1 MSLSLPFDVLQ
12 MILDTVDDKK
22 TLASCCLVSKTLL
35 DIAQPLLHRS
45 LDVTIREH
53 KDGEASDM
61 AADRGEIYEAYEAF
75 HRFLPYLR
83 TLEEHPHLKAYVQNF
98 NVSGSRMMTW
108 RVFDFIHHP
117 VTSFRESLQV
127 LPALR
132 NVTLLN
138 PLFLDEVDDIIYE
151 LQQSGLGQPAF
162 HLAYLQHRSIEVYG
176 MLKGSYRSFTTDD
189 HHLVHRASFAN
200 VFNTVASVKLQCASD
215 FGDSTLDT
223 FSSIKTLELH
233 ATTYQKWNPILRRP
247 QPPSRR
253 LHNSLSRSST
263 LETVII
269 SGSLCPALVEIL
281 SPPPSGIV
289 ASFPPSVSS
298 LSTNAKVSIATLVD
312 LVRSLPL
319 STGIRTLK
327 IRSIEG
333 DLRELPEECQ
343 KRGIKLALA

>member
-233 ATTYQKWNPILRRP
+233 ATTYPSFTQRHIRNGIQFYVVRNRP
-247 QPPSRR
+247 RAVYTTPSPTRQPSK
-253 LHNSLSRSST
+253 LSLSPVLSALLSSR
-263 LETVII
+263 
-269 SGSLCPALVEIL
+269 
-281 SPPPSGIV
+281 
-289 ASFPPSVSS
+289 SFPP
-298 LSTNAKVSIATLVD
+298 
-312 LVRSLPL
+312 LPL
-319 STGIRTLK
+319 ESSHPSLRLSPVYRPTPKSASLLSSTSSEVSLFRLESERSRFDRSKGI
-327 IRSIEG
+327 
-333 DLRELPEECQ
+333 
-343 KRGIKLALA
+343 